1 MNISN
6 KFSPR
11 IISKFI
17 KFTNYIN
24 YIKSFIDN
32 IKHKLL
38 ISLFLICIFFYFVG
52 SQLSSLG
59 QSFNNNETIIHYIN
73 VGQGDSILIQNKD
86 FNILIDSGSNTSS
99 EFLIS
104 YLNSLHIKKL
114 NYIIATHP
122 HEDHIGAMDDIINK
136 FHVYKFIGPKLTTTG
151 SDFKNMIE
159 ALNKKNLYISTVT
172 DNSTIKLSN
181 NSSLYFPWT
190 GSTIDDNTN
199 NYSMVVQYNYNDI
212 SFLFTGDIEKEVE
225 TKLLSSSI
233 DLSSEVLKVSHHGS
247 NSSST
252 LNFLNEVNPFI
263 SIISC
268 GMGNDY
274 GHPHKNTLT
283 TLKNFNSS
291 IYRTDLNGTIKIKTD
306 GTSIWV
312 NTEYNY

>member
-6 KFSPR
+6 NFSPYV
-11 IISKFI
+11 ISKFI
-17 KFTNYIN
+17 KFTDYIN
-24 YIKSFIDN
+24 YIKLTISN
-32 IKHKLL
+32 IKHKFIIAVVLV
-38 ISLFLICIFFYFVG
+38 CILFYFAG
-52 SQLSSLG
+52 NYLSNLG
-59 QSFNNNETIIHYIN
+59 QRFDNNETLIHYIN
-73 VGQGDSILIQNKD
+73 VGQGDAILIQNKD
-86 FNILIDSGSNTSS
+86 FNILIDSGPNTSS

-122 HEDHIGAMDDIINK
+122 HEDHIGAMDDIINN
-136 FHVYKFIGPKLTTTG
+136 FGVHKFIGPKITTTDT
-151 SDFKNMIE
+151 DFKNMIE
-159 ALNKKNLYISTVT
+159 ALKSKNLNISTVT
-172 DNSTIKLSN
+172 DNLTIKLSN
-181 NSSLYFPWT
+181 NNSLYFLWT
-190 GSTIDDNTN
+190 GSTIDDNIN
-199 NYSMVVQYNYNDI
+199 NYSMVVQYNHKDI
-212 SFLFTGDIEKEVE
+212 SFLFTGDVEKEVE
-225 TKLLSSSI
+225 TKLLSSPVN
-233 DLSSEVLKVSHHGS
+233 LSSKVLKVSHHGS

-283 TLKNFNSS
+283 TLKDLNSS

-312 NTEYNY
+312 NTEYDY